1 MADKVIRADTKQ
13 RDIKTFNTISL
24 IAILFIILT
33 AGFMVFQNVQLT
45 EELSD
50 KEVVA
55 TAFAEGIQTMCSED
69 MIRDK
74 YGRMCSIA
82 ENYAERSDA
91 LDPDKVPNSAP
102 PPPREITNI
111 SCSDDKTI
119 IRYSDGSV
127 AETNAKCDT
136 TN

>member
-13 RDIKTFNTISL
+13 RDIKTFNTISM
-24 IAILFIILT
+24 IAILFIVLT

-69 MIRDK
+69 MVQDK
-74 YGRMCSIA
+74 YSRMCAIA
-82 ENYAERSDA
+82 ENYAERSDV
-91 LDPDKVPNSAP
+91 LDPDKVPQSE
-102 PPPREITNI
+102 PPREITDI
-111 SCSDDKTI
+111 SCSNDKTAI
-119 IRYSDGSV
+119 KYSDGSV
-127 AETNAKCDT
+127 AETDAKCDT

>member
-1 MADKVIRADTKQ
+1 MTDKVIRADTKQ
-13 RDIKTFNTISL
+13 RDIKTFNTISM
-24 IAILFIILT
+24 IAILFIVLT
-33 AGFMVFQNVQLT
+33 AGFMVYQNVQLT

-69 MIRDK
+69 TVRDR
-74 YGRMCSIA
+74 YSRMCSIA

-91 LDPDKVPNSAP
+91 LDPDRAPNSEL
-102 PPPREITNI
+102 PREIAKI
-111 SCSDDKTI
+111 SCSNDKTTI
-119 IRYSDGSV
+119 EYSDGSK
-127 AETNAKCDT
+127 AETDAKCNT

>member
-1 MADKVIRADTKQ
+1 MADKVIRADTKR
-13 RDIKTFNTISL
+13 RDIKTFNTISM
-24 IAILFIILT
+24 IAILFIVLT
-33 AGFMVFQNVQLT
+33 AGFMVFQNLQLT

-69 MIRDK
+69 MIQDK
-74 YGRMCSIA
+74 YSRMCSIA
-82 ENYAERSDA
+82 ENYAERSDV
-91 LDPDKVPNSAP
+91 LDPNKVPDSA
-102 PPPREITNI
+102 PPREITDI
-111 SCSDDKTI
+111 SCSDDKTTI
-119 IRYSDGSV
+119 KYSDGSV